1 LITKIPLVREYIG
14 LNFTL
19 RCEAE
24 IPGSQL
30 SGIQAAVEWMKNDIQ
45 VSTSN
50 DRRIILG
57 DTVEDSPGREFRR
70 SIEFTPLSA
79 DDMGTYSCSA
89 TIRPTVANSEVTNG
103 FGIGNNSLTVV
114 GKFSNNCRSFLP
126 YIVLLCFVQYP
137 LWMSLS
143 IVLVSLFESLTS
155 LPSMASLSPAQPP
168 LELLG
173 HQHQSENR

>member
-1 LITKIPLVREYIG
+1 MISITEIPLVHTEYVG
-14 LNFTL
+14 LNFTW
-19 RCEAE
+19 RCDAR
-24 IPGSQL
+24 IPGEQL
-30 SGIQAAVEWMKNDIQ
+30 SGVQGNVEWMKNGIKLL
-45 VSTSN
+45 SSSN
-50 DRRIILG
+50 GRIIL
-57 DTVEDSPGREFRR
+57 EDPPNDAPGREYRKL
-70 SIEFTPLSA
+70 IHFTPLSA

-155 LPSMASLSPAQPP
+155 PPSMASLSPA
-168 LELLG
+168 
-173 HQHQSENR
+173 